1 MEASSKK
8 KLWIFIAVAY
18 GVTAIMALF
27 MIIGLKKGY
36 DLTCFA
42 NAQMMY
48 PACSSA
54 ARRMNRCRS
63 QVISPS
69 WQQPLS

>member
-18 GVTAIMALF
+18 GVTAIMNLF
-27 MIIGLKKGY
+27 MIVGLKKGY
-36 DLTCFA
+36 DLTCFV

-48 PACSSA
+48 
-54 ARRMNRCRS
+54 
-63 QVISPS
+63 V
-69 WQQPLS
+69 